1 MPRLEDKRL
10 EAYAQGLF
18 LGMKQRDAFLS
29 GWPSYKKNKDS
40 TIDSKASH
48 VRDEH
53 PEIDDRLE
61 ELREEAWNAKVM
73 GVSERMAELSSIA
86 RNEDVNVKSRIMAI
100 DTLNKMDGT
109 YLRASASPAPQGV
122 TIIDDIGE
130 DHGPEISGEG
140 ADGEAE

>member
-18 LGMKQRDAFLS
+18 IGKKQRDSFLD
-29 GWPSYKKNKDS
+29 GWPGYKNKSDAA
-40 TIDSKASH
+40 IDSKASR

-53 PEIDDRLE
+53 PEIDERLD
-61 ELREEAWNAKVM
+61 ELREEAWTAKVM
-73 GVSERMAELSSIA
+73 GVSERMAELSAIA

-109 YLRASASPAPQGV
+109 YLRTSAPAAVQGV
-122 TIIDDIGE
+122 TIINDTQTDTGQAP
-130 DHGPEISGEG
+130 DG
-140 ADGEAE
+140 ADQ

>member
-29 GWPSYKKNKDS
+29 GWPGYKSKSD
-40 TIDSKASH
+40 TAIDSKASR
-48 VRDEH
+48 VRSDN
-53 PEIDDRLE
+53 PEIDERLD
-61 ELREEAWNAKVM
+61 ELREEAWTAKVM
-73 GVSERMAELSSIA
+73 GVSERMAELSCIA

-109 YLRASASPAPQGV
+109 YLKASAPGDSQGV
-122 TIIDDIGE
+122 TIINDAATEYE
-130 DHGPEISGEG
+130 DGQPEGTDS
-140 ADGEAE
+140 A